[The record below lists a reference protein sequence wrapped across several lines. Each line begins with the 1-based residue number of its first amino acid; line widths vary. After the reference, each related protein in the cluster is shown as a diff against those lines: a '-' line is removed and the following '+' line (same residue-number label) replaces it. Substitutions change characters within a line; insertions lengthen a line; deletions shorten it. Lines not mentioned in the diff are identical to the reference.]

1 MLNWRPVY
9 EIESEIEQ
17 LQPDNAR
24 LAVLNS
30 KIDALLRRASPP
42 SPLASRWAAWM
53 GTPGPGV
60 GQQAGWQSSPAG
72 LQSRLSC
79 LQFAHENGRPA
90 AERRLCCLDLM
101 RPS

>member
-30 KIDALLRRASPP
+30 KIDALLRTASPP
-42 SPLASRWAAWM
+42 SPQAFAMGSLDGHTRPWGWAASRLAIQ
-53 GTPGPGV
+53 P
-60 GQQAGWQSSPAG
+60 
-72 LQSRLSC
+72 R
-79 LQFAHENGRPA
+79 
-90 AERRLCCLDLM
+90 
-101 RPS
+101 RPSISAVLPTVRP